1 MSPLLTKPVVSA
13 VRPGKVHFWA
23 EKRGCGAS
31 EGHASETLARRS
43 SGRGPPRPGKEP
55 VSAALV
61 SFSSPVLSASLVRS
75 IPWYFTKELH
85 FQNPY
90 LFQQNMKVGEFL
102 SKTWVL
108 TFLPL
113 EKCPFNY
120 FLKMLLKCDIYK
132 SFMNVNVQLSGHFSG
147 LISTSPS

>member
-13 VRPGKVHFWA
+13 VQPGKVHFWA

-31 EGHASETLARRS
+31 KGHASEILARWS
-43 SGRGPPRPGKEP
+43 SGRGPPRPGEEP
-55 VSAALV
+55 VSTALV
-61 SFSSPVLSASLVRS
+61 SFSSPVLSASLVSS

-132 SFMNVNVQLSGHFSG
+132 SFMNINVQLSGHFSG